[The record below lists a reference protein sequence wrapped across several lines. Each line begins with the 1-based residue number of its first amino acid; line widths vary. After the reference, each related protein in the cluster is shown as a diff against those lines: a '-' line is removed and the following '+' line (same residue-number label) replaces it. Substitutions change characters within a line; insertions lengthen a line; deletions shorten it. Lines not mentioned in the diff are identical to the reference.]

1 MTVKNLIKELE
12 KYDENRKIIV
22 IDEDN
27 NILEIKNVYLDS
39 EDIKNEY
46 VFLKGE

>member
-39 EDIKNEY
+39 EDMC
-46 VFLKGE
+46 F

>member
-12 KYDENRKIIV
+12 KYNENRKIIV

-27 NILEIKNVYLDS
+27 NILDIKNVYLDS
-39 EDIKNEY
+39 EDIKNKY